1 MYEMEVLLMADTVEN
16 LALVMSNL
24 SHSIEELKATIA
36 SLNSTIDSL
45 KAENECEPKL
55 LEDISYTRTKKKQK
69 GKIDIKLDNL
79 KHVKKVYDI
88 DEKDRVC
95 DECGSKLSYVGEEF
109 VRHEVI
115 YEPAKLYVKDIYR
128 KTYECRNCRKKGKAV
143 MLKAGTPQPVV
154 PHSYTSPSVLSQ
166 VIIDKYV
173 NHMPLYR
180 QES

>member
-1 MYEMEVLLMADTVEN
+1 MEVLLMADSTTGTIEN
-16 LALVMSNL
+16 LALVMANL

-55 LEDISYTRTKKKQK
+55 LEDISYTEPKRNKK

-88 DEKDRVC
+88 DEKTEYVMNV
-95 DECGSKLSYVGEEF
+95 GSKLSYVGEEF

-115 YEPAKLYVKDIYR
+115 YEPTKLYVKDIYR
-128 KTYECRNCRKKGKAV
+128 KN
-143 MLKAGTPQPVV
+143 
-154 PHSYTSPSVLSQ
+154 
-166 VIIDKYV
+166 I
-173 NHMPLYR
+173 
-180 QES
+180 

>member
-1 MYEMEVLLMADTVEN
+1 MEVLLMADSTTGTIEN
-16 LALVMSNL
+16 LALVMANL

-88 DEKDRVC
+88 LSKHRTLLSTNNPDITPVNKPQYCPYIVPAIAVSITSILGETPAIRKCLNNVVC
-95 DECGSKLSYVGEEF
+95 S
-109 VRHEVI
+109 I
-115 YEPAKLYVKDIYR
+115 NP
-128 KTYECRNCRKKGKAV
+128 T
-143 MLKAGTPQPVV
+143 
-154 PHSYTSPSVLSQ
+154 
-166 VIIDKYV
+166 IIIT
-173 NHMPLYR
+173 NILT
-180 QES
+180 